1 VYEAI
6 PCEEFV
12 PAYFVLRA
20 RKLEGC
26 YPIINLSGSWDNY
39 LLYDDLKCSF
49 NLIGFILK
57 SHKKNSRFKYLLLA
71 VLNYLLW
78 YTNEIINKS

>member
-26 YPIINLSGSWDNY
+26 YPIITLSGSWNNY
-39 LLYDDLKCSF
+39 LLYDDLKYSF
-49 NLIGFILK
+49 NLIGFILE
-57 SHKKNSRFKYLLLA
+57 SHEKIPDANSLGCPKLFVMVYK
-71 VLNYLLW
+71 
-78 YTNEIINKS
+78 

>member
-1 VYEAI
+1 MSVTLQGRPKITHIPCYIWTGNAYETV

-26 YPIINLSGSWDNY
+26 YPIITLSGSWGSY
-39 LLYDDLKCSF
+39 LLCDVLKYS
-49 NLIGFILK
+49 LHLLGIILE
-57 SHKKNSRFKYLLLA
+57 SH
-71 VLNYLLW
+71 
-78 YTNEIINKS
+78 E